1 MKQTFKKLIG
11 CLLVFV
17 LIIGLFNFF
26 PAVKESEMF
35 YIEAKAESGFASE
48 IEDEGVYY
56 IKNQH
61 SKLYL
66 DIANNSTSSG
76 AGLLQYGYSGYPNQ
90 QFKVNKYSDSTGT
103 YYTFTPM
110 TAPI

>member
-26 PAVKESEMF
+26 PASKNPKDF

-90 QFKVNKYSDSTGT
+90 QFKVNKYSDSTELT
-103 YYTFTPM
+103 
-110 TAPI
+110 IRLLL